1 MMARACTPEAGP
13 AMTRCARLAVL
24 ILAACLGV
32 GFGSL
37 ASAAPEGRIVI
48 AVPSEP
54 TTFDAHVFSDQ
65 PTYNVI
71 LNVYD
76 TLLERGPD
84 MQLHPLLAESY
95 RLLDDR
101 TWQFKL
107 RPGVR
112 FTNGEAFNAE
122 VVKWNVE
129 RMLDPATKSKN
140 IGRVSA
146 IERVDVVD
154 ELTVNIRTKAPYPIL
169 DAQLARVVHMMP
181 PRYVQEK
188 GAAYAAANPIGTG
201 PYRLVRWVK
210 DDQLVLEA
218 NEQYW
223 RGAPRI
229 KTVIIKPIPEA
240 ATRAYAV
247 ANGEADI
254 AVGIAPPLV
263 ASVEAGGKAEVRRAA
278 SLEVMYAGFYCAV
291 APTDSTKVRQAIN
304 YGVNVEAIIK
314 NVMEGYGERRAGIL
328 AKEAFGFDPAVKPY
342 PYDPA
347 KARQLLREANYPTD
361 YEFVVNVPIGRY
373 LNEKAIGEAIAGDLQ
388 KIGIKAVVRT
398 HEWGNY
404 VSATTAQKL
413 FPMQL
418 QGWGPATLDADDLY
432 STNLHSKSP
441 FSHVHNERL
450 DRLIEEGRSTLD
462 KEKRIRI
469 YREVARLEADEATH
483 LFLWQSVNLYGV
495 NRRVNWTPRPDEY
508 LKMYDASLR

>member
-1 MMARACTPEAGP
+1 MAVKLVALL
-13 AMTRCARLAVL
+13 LAPWL
-24 ILAACLGV
+24 LLGLAARGE
-32 GFGSL
+32 
-37 ASAAPEGRIVI
+37 AAPEGKLVV

-84 MQLHPLLAESY
+84 MQLRPLLAESY

-107 RPGVR
+107 KKGVR
-112 FTNGEAFNAE
+112 FTNGEPFNAA
-122 VVKWNVE
+122 VVKWNVD
-129 RMLDPATKSKN
+129 RMLDPATRSKN

-154 ELTVNIRTKAPYPIL
+154 DLTVNIRTKAPYPIL

-188 GAAYAAANPIGTG
+188 GAAYTAANPIGTG
-201 PYRLVRWVK
+201 PYRVVKWTK
-210 DDQLVLEA
+210 DDELVLEA
-218 NEQYW
+218 NEGYW

-229 KTVIIKPIPEA
+229 KTVVFKPIPEA
-240 ATRAYAV
+240 ATRAYAIT
-247 ANGEADI
+247 NGEVDI
-254 AVGIAPPLV
+254 AVGIAPPMV
-263 ASVEAGGKAEVRRAA
+263 AGVEAGGRADVRRTP
-278 SLEVMYAGFYCAV
+278 SLEVMYAGLYDGV
-291 APTDSTKVRQAIN
+291 PPTDNKKVRQAIN
-304 YGVNVEAIIK
+304 YGVNVDAIIK
-314 NVMEGYGERRAGIL
+314 NVMDGYGERRAGLL
-328 AKEAFGFDPAVKPY
+328 AREAFGFDPSVKPY

-347 KARQLLREANYPTD
+347 KARQLLSEANYPAD
-361 YEFVVNVPIGRY
+361 AEFVVNVPIGRY
-373 LNEKAIGEAIAGDLQ
+373 LNEKAIGEAIAGDLH

-404 VSATTAQKL
+404 VAATTGQKL

-432 STNLHSKSP
+432 STNLYSKSP
-441 FSHVHNERL
+441 FAHVHIDRL
-450 DRLIEEGRSTLD
+450 DKLMEDGRTTLD
-462 KEKRIRI
+462 KEKRLRI
-469 YREVARLEADEATH
+469 YRDVARVHADEATH

-495 NRRVNWTPRPDEY
+495 NRRVVWTPRPDEY
-508 LKMYDASLR
+508 VKAYDISLKAAPK